1 MVESFSDTRARFF
14 FSNKSPLF
22 SDLFDDLEHRVGG
35 AGEVAAEFR
44 LKHRQVV
51 QVIPCDKGGSWIEIE
66 EFLNMGEAGAFMV
79 VDVGKA
85 EIRSVTNGGDLG
97 MVLQDIANEGVGAGD
112 AFFGSGDKADGTCI
126 WNNGDIVMGS
136 DFTFDLFEEG
146 SVATEEGLVGIGA
159 WLIPFLEGVG
169 LLIFNLMDFSF
180 DGDDPVWEEG
190 SLMEDKGLLE
200 AFPRASRGNDPGDG
214 GSFASFDQP
223 GKKVWGEG
231 SCGVFACEGAVEIG
245 ANEEWLQWGR
255 LNS

>member
-1 MVESFSDTRARFF
+1 
-14 FSNKSPLF
+14 
-22 SDLFDDLEHRVGG
+22 
-35 AGEVAAEFR
+35 
-44 LKHRQVV
+44 
-51 QVIPCDKGGSWIEIE
+51 
-66 EFLNMGEAGAFMV
+66 MGEARAFMV

-85 EIRSVTNGGDLG
+85 KVWTVADGGDLG
-97 MVLQDIANEGVGAGD
+97 VVLQDIANEGVGAGD

-136 DFTFDLFEEG
+136 DFTFDLFEES

-159 WLIPFLEGVG
+159 WLIPFLKRVG
-169 LLIFNLMDFSF
+169 LLIFDLMDFAF

-214 GSFASFDQP
+214 GGFASFNQP
-223 GKKVWGEG
+223 SKKVWGERSG
-231 SCGVFACEGAVEIG
+231 GVFACEGAVEIG
-245 ANEEWLQWGR
+245 ANEERLQWGR

>member
-1 MVESFSDTRARFF
+1 
-14 FSNKSPLF
+14 
-22 SDLFDDLEHRVGG
+22 
-35 AGEVAAEFR
+35 
-44 LKHRQVV
+44 
-51 QVIPCDKGGSWIEIE
+51 
-66 EFLNMGEAGAFMV
+66 MGEARAFMV
-79 VDVGKA
+79 VDVGEAKVGTVA
-85 EIRSVTNGGDLG
+85 NGSDLG
-97 MVLQDIANEGVGAGD
+97 VVLQDIANEGMGAGD
-112 AFFGSGDKADGTCI
+112 AFFRSSNKADGACI
-126 WNNGDIVMGS
+126 WNNGDIVMGA

-146 SVATEEGLVGIGA
+146 SVAPEEGLVGIGA

-223 GKKVWGEG
+223 SKKVWGEG

-245 ANEEWLQWGR
+245 AN
-255 LNS
+255 